1 MNRFFHLMA
10 KPVSYQ
16 CNIACDYCFYLE
28 KEQGT
33 LKPGKASRH
42 MDDVTLEAF
51 VRQYIEANPGSEIE
65 FTWQGGEPT
74 LAGISFYEKALQLQK
89 KYAGGKRISN
99 SLQTNGVLIDEEWA
113 QFLAENDF
121 LVGLSVDGPAWLHDT
136 WRKTRSGHSVFSKVI
151 NAMSLLRQYH
161 VAVNVLSVVNN
172 VTAEHPQEIYRFLT
186 HDLGAEFVQFIP
198 AVEQRPV
205 NEMYGELLYPQSL
218 SGRTITEWSVSGEQ
232 WGRFINGVFDVWVR
246 EDVGRVY
253 VQLFD
258 SALAAWLG
266 EKPSLCVMQSSCGF
280 GLVVEQNG
288 DVYSCDHY
296 VYPEHRLGNLR
307 RDSLAKMATSK
318 QQRKFGM
325 VKTQVAAECERC
337 EWRFAC
343 HGGCPKHRIHKR
355 GERWHNHLCDGY
367 KAIFSHLN
375 PYMRFMAEQIQHQR
389 PPAAIMQVAASIA
402 VREAESPGMH
412 NNGQITAGSDIQK

>member
-1 MNRFFHLMA
+1 MSKPFHLMA

-33 LKPGKASRH
+33 LKPRKAARH
-42 MDDVTLEAF
+42 MDDTTLEAY
-51 VRQYIEANPGSEIE
+51 VRQYIEANPGPEIE

-74 LAGISFYEKALQLQK
+74 LAGIAFYERALLLQR
-89 KYAGGKRISN
+89 KYAGSKRITN
-99 SLQTNGVLIDEEWA
+99 SIQTNGVLIDEQWA
-113 QFLAENDF
+113 AFLARNHF
-121 LVGLSVDGPAWLHDT
+121 LVGLSVDGPSWLHDRY
-136 WRKTRSGHSVFSKVI
+136 RKTRSQQSVFDKVLR
-151 NAMSLLRQYH
+151 AMDLLKRYL
-161 VAVNVLSVVNN
+161 VDVNVLTVVNN
-172 VTAEHPQEIYRFLT
+172 VTAEHPQEIYTYLT
-186 HDLGAEFVQFIP
+186 RELKAEFVQFIP

-205 NEMYGELLYPQSL
+205 NEKYGELLYPQTL
-218 SGRTITEWSVSGEQ
+218 AGRSVTEWSVSGEQ
-232 WGRFINGVFDVWVR
+232 WGKFMTGVFDLWVR

-253 VQLFD
+253 VQMFD

-288 DVYSCDHY
+288 DIYSCDHY

-318 QQRKFGM
+318 QQRKFGLA
-325 VKTQVAAECERC
+325 KTEVSSECMRC

-343 HGGCPKHRIHKR
+343 HGGCPKHRIHKS
-355 GERWHNHLCDGY
+355 GERWHNHLCVGY
-367 KAIFSHLN
+367 KAIFSHLD
-375 PYMRFMAEQIQHQR
+375 PYMRYMAGQINMQR
-389 PPAAIMQVAASIA
+389 PPAGVMQVAAMIA
-402 VREAESPGMH
+402 
-412 NNGQITAGSDIQK
+412 GQEPPARGGVIIDSAIDR

>member
-1 MNRFFHLMA
+1 MSRPFHLMA

-33 LKPGKASRH
+33 LKPKKAARH
-42 MDDVTLEAF
+42 MDDATLEAY
-51 VRQYIEANPGSEIE
+51 VRQYIDANPGQDIE

-74 LAGISFYEKALQLQK
+74 LAGITFYEKALKLQK

-99 SLQTNGVLIDEEWA
+99 SMQTNGVLIDEQWA
-113 QFLAENDF
+113 EFLARHRF
-121 LVGLSVDGPAWLHDT
+121 LVGLSIDGPAWLHDRY
-136 WRKTRSGHSVFSKVI
+136 RKTRSQQSVFDKVTR
-151 NAMSLLRQYH
+151 AMALLRQYN
-161 VAVNVLSVVNN
+161 VDVNVLTVVNN
-172 VTAEHPQEIYRFLT
+172 VTAEHPQEIYRYLSQE
-186 HDLGAEFVQFIP
+186 LKAEFIQFIP

-205 NEMYGELLYPQSL
+205 NEKFGELLYPQTL
-218 SGRTITEWSVSGEQ
+218 EGRSVTEWSVSGEQ
-232 WGRFINGVFDVWVR
+232 WGKFINGVFDLWVR
-246 EDVGRVY
+246 QDVGRVY
-253 VQLFD
+253 IQMFD

-296 VYPEHRLGNLR
+296 VYPEHRLGNVR
-307 RDSLAKMATSK
+307 RDSLAKMAGSK

-325 VKTQVAAECERC
+325 AKTEVSAQCMQC

-343 HGGCPKHRIHKR
+343 HGGCPKHRIHKS
-355 GERWHNHLCDGY
+355 GERWHNHLCAGY
-367 KAIFSHLN
+367 KAIFSHIN
-375 PYMRFMAEQIQHQR
+375 PYMRYMAEQIQQQR
-389 PPAAIMQVAASIA
+389 PPASIMHVGFFADTTQSSSI
-402 VREAESPGMH
+402 
-412 NNGQITAGSDIQK
+412 